1 MQKKYNELAMNNCVD
16 CIKRL
21 PFYPEIENK
30 QLEFNPI
37 NILYSHTNY
46 EKRLV
51 FKTNN
56 FSSQPYIT
64 LISKLEY
71 KKNNYDEVKFHSKE
85 NIVDL
90 FINTHE
96 IRFLDKTINMIKTT
110 FQNNNGIEQKDFLW
124 GIYILKS
131 RTDYF
136 KTIVKFLQFQMQT
149 YQETILNI
157 QNKLDLM
164 TINVATLKK
173 NRNESRN
180 KAKLEWY
187 IYRNIQENNFIKI
200 LQDYKH
206 QLLNKKT
213 YNNNEIEKLKQ
224 SIKLLKDNIE
234 IQLKKKEILNQSIAH
249 SNRRSIKNSYVLKNK
264 LINEVN
270 KFENLKKHKEILQ
283 IRANENNL
291 KKLTLINNIREL
303 TIEIEHLNSIIL
315 GKNADDTQL
324 QKLKDYNKMYED
336 IFKIQ
341 LINAEEHKITLKL
354 CSFVFIFYIND
365 NGIIIN
371 ATVQKSDIELVE
383 NIYDMFFIENI
394 FNSMPC
400 DNLKQTESSFVDTI
414 FKPEKQKRLSI
425 STNNKEKFIN
435 SFQNHTTLDTFIFEK
450 LHNITNENIINDFSI
465 NLASSI
471 KLKDIIHDIL
481 LRYCIINNLM
491 KEISM
496 LKKWVKIETFY
507 VQRRIYL
514 RFYLKT
520 FDIKF
525 DTLDLTIDNHLQVY
539 CNKVIVIDLKKK
551 INGLTNYIKE
561 YINH

>member
-1 MQKKYNELAMNNCVD
+1 MQKKYNEMEMNKFVNY
-16 CIKRL
+16 IKRL
-21 PFYPEIENK
+21 PFYPEINNN

-37 NILYSHTNY
+37 DIFYSHINY
-46 EKRLV
+46 KQKLSL
-51 FKTNN
+51 KTN
-56 FSSQPYIT
+56 SSNLQPYIA

-71 KKNNYDEVKFHSKE
+71 KKNNHNEVKFCNKE
-85 NIVDL
+85 NAADL
-90 FINTHE
+90 FMNTHE
-96 IRFLDKTINMIKTT
+96 IRFLDKIINIMKNT
-110 FQNNNGIEQKDFLW
+110 FQNKNNIEQKDFLW

-136 KTIVKFLQFQMQT
+136 KTIIKFLQFQMQT
-149 YQETILNI
+149 HQKTILNI

-164 TINVATLKK
+164 SINIISLKK

-200 LQDYKH
+200 LQDYKQ
-206 QLLNKKT
+206 QLLNKKAHNT
-213 YNNNEIEKLKQ
+213 NEIEKLKQ

-234 IQLKKKEILNQSIAH
+234 TQLKKTEILNQSIAH
-249 SNRRSIKNSYVLKNK
+249 SNYHSIKNSYILKNK
-264 LINEVN
+264 LICEVN

-283 IRANENNL
+283 IRENENNL
-291 KKLTLINNIREL
+291 KKTTLINNIHEL

-324 QKLKDYNKMYED
+324 QKLKDYNKIYED
-336 IFKIQ
+336 MFKIQ

-354 CSFVFIFYIND
+354 CGFVFVFYIND
-365 NGIIIN
+365 ISIVTNV
-371 ATVQKSDIELVE
+371 TVQKSDVEIME

-394 FNSMPC
+394 FNHTPY
-400 DNLKQTESSFVDTI
+400 DNLKQTEPSFIDTI

-450 LHNITNENIINDFSI
+450 LHNINNENIINDFFI
-465 NLASSI
+465 DLTLSI
-471 KLKDIIHDIL
+471 KLKDMIHDIL

-496 LKKWVKIETFY
+496 LKKWIKIETFY
-507 VQRRIYL
+507 VQKTIYL

-525 DTLDLTIDNHLQVY
+525 DTLDLTIDNHLQVC
-539 CNKVIVIDLKKK
+539 CNKTIVIDLKKK
-551 INGLTNYIKE
+551 INGLTDYIKE

>member
-1 MQKKYNELAMNNCVD
+1 
-16 CIKRL
+16 
-21 PFYPEIENK
+21 
-30 QLEFNPI
+30 
-37 NILYSHTNY
+37 
-46 EKRLV
+46 
-51 FKTNN
+51 
-56 FSSQPYIT
+56 
-64 LISKLEY
+64 
-71 KKNNYDEVKFHSKE
+71 
-85 NIVDL
+85 
-90 FINTHE
+90 
-96 IRFLDKTINMIKTT
+96 
-110 FQNNNGIEQKDFLW
+110 
-124 GIYILKS
+124 
-131 RTDYF
+131 
-136 KTIVKFLQFQMQT
+136 
-149 YQETILNI
+149 
-157 QNKLDLM
+157 
-164 TINVATLKK
+164 
-173 NRNESRN
+173 
-180 KAKLEWY
+180 
-187 IYRNIQENNFIKI
+187 
-200 LQDYKH
+200 
-206 QLLNKKT
+206 
-213 YNNNEIEKLKQ
+213 
-224 SIKLLKDNIE
+224 
-234 IQLKKKEILNQSIAH
+234 
-249 SNRRSIKNSYVLKNK
+249 
-264 LINEVN
+264 
-270 KFENLKKHKEILQ
+270 
-283 IRANENNL
+283 
-291 KKLTLINNIREL
+291 
-303 TIEIEHLNSIIL
+303 
-315 GKNADDTQL
+315 
-324 QKLKDYNKMYED
+324 
-336 IFKIQ
+336 
-341 LINAEEHKITLKL
+341 
-354 CSFVFIFYIND
+354 
-365 NGIIIN
+365 
-371 ATVQKSDIELVE
+371 
-383 NIYDMFFIENI
+383 MFFIENI